1 MNTVKPVYGKNP
13 AKAYAKVGLETKV
26 LSASPEEL
34 VTIMLEAVQSCV
46 ILARLYF
53 QKGDIARRGESISK
67 AISIIKSGLIP
78 SIDEDAGEVAQN
90 MILSFEL
97 MARHLLQANL
107 KQQEA
112 SLDTVE
118 TMLKDITDAWKTATA
133 TATANGK

>member
-1 MNTVKPVYGKNP
+1 MNTAHSVYGKNP
-13 AKAYAKVGLETKV
+13 VKAYAKVGLETKV

-34 VTIMLEAVQSCV
+34 LTIMLEAVQSCV
-46 ILARLYF
+46 IKARLYF
-53 QKGDIARRGESISK
+53 QNGDIAKRGENISK
-67 AISIIKSGLIP
+67 AISIIKAGLIP
-78 SIDEDAGEVAQN
+78 SINEDAGEVAKN

-97 MARHLLQANL
+97 MAQHLLNANM

-112 SLDTVE
+112 LLDTVE